1 MAALNITEVEKPNII
16 EVKNLTKRY
25 DGFTAVN
32 GISFEVKKGELFG
45 FLGPNGAGKST
56 CINMMCTILGVS
68 EGAAV
73 LNGHDVVREKAKVRK
88 DIGIIFQ
95 DPSLDDNL
103 TALENLKLH
112 CVMYRVDKSVR
123 EQRIQNVLE
132 MVELADRKDNLVKTF
147 SGGMKRRLEI
157 ARGLLHY
164 PKVLFLD
171 EPTIGLDPQTR
182 SHIWKYIMDLKK
194 SQNITVFLTTHYMDE
209 AEYCDRVAIIDR
221 GKLVVLDTPSNLKR
235 AVGGDV
241 IRLKTEDDGQ
251 AATEIRQK
259 YGIEVAQDKEG
270 IFFSVTSGDEFLAP
284 FIKDFSVPILSI
296 GMSRPTLNDVFLKFT
311 GRALRDEEVS
321 GNDQFR
327 QVLKKHM
334 AGGRFGRRPF

>member
-1 MAALNITEVEKPNII
+1 MTAKSII

-25 DGFTAVN
+25 GSFTAVN
-32 GISFEVKKGELFG
+32 GISFDVGEGELFG

-56 CINMMCTILGVS
+56 SINMMCTVLKVTAGTAI
-68 EGAAV
+68 
-73 LNGHDVVREKAKVRK
+73 LNGHDIVREQARVRK

-112 CVMYRVDKSVR
+112 CVMYKLDKAVR
-123 EQRIQNVLE
+123 EQRIKEVLE
-132 MVELADRKDNLVKTF
+132 MVELADRKDGLVKTF

-164 PKVLFLD
+164 PRILFLD

-182 SHIWKYIMDLKK
+182 SHIWKYITELR
-194 SQNITVFLTTHYMDE
+194 QRENITVFLTTHYMDE
-209 AEYCDRVAIIDR
+209 AEYCDRVAIMDH
-221 GKLVVLDTPSNLKR
+221 GELVALDTPANLKS

-241 IRLKTEDDGQ
+241 IRVRTADDEQ
-251 AATEIRQK
+251 AAAEIRQK
-259 YGIEVAQDKEG
+259 YGVEVTRDQDG
-270 IFFSVTSGDEFLAP
+270 ISFSVTSGEEFLAP
-284 FIKDFSVPILSI
+284 FIKDFSIRILNI
-296 GMSRPTLNDVFLKFT
+296 GMSRPTLNDVFLKVT

-321 GNDQFR
+321 SGDRFR
-327 QVLKKHM
+327 QAM
-334 AGGRFGRRPF
+334 RGRRGFGRH